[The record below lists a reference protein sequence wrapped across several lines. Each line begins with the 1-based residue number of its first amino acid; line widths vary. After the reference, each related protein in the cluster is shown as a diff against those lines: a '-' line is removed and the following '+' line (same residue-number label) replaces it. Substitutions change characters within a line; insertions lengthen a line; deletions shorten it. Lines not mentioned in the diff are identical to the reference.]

1 MTRHQFLRT
10 LSAGAIG
17 FSVRRAQAQPAAAQ
31 TFTYKTAECEI
42 RADVY
47 GATEGAAKPALMWMH
62 GDALILR
69 SPKGIMR
76 PFHSALLEQGYV
88 IVSIG
93 YRLAPETKLPA
104 IIEDVQDAWKW
115 MHEQARRF
123 GIDRGR
129 IATGGASAG
138 GYLTQMTGFCL
149 TRGPAR

>member
-1 MTRHQFLRT
+1 MKDAGAL
-10 LSAGAIG
+10 GAIG